1 MLEEKIRFG
10 DVYTVYTFETSTQ
23 VYTGLNLQLTMNEGK
38 KNFFWKGEWI
48 KKMEHMY
55 TMQYD
60 SVGKRKN
67 EIFSN
72 TDKTRDN
79 QTK

>member
-1 MLEEKIRFG
+1 MG
-10 DVYTVYTFETSTQ
+10 
-23 VYTGLNLQLTMNEGK
+23 
-38 KNFFWKGEWI
+38 
-48 KKMEHMY
+48 HMY

-60 SVGKRKN
+60 SVGKRRNN

>member
-1 MLEEKIRFG
+1 MKA
-10 DVYTVYTFETSTQ
+10 
-23 VYTGLNLQLTMNEGK
+23 K
-38 KNFFWKGEWI
+38 KKYFWKGEWI
-48 KKMEHMY
+48 KKMGHMY

-60 SVGKRKN
+60 SGERNN